1 MNITKKMKTIGFTSL
16 AALTLIASTSMV
28 SFASTESN
36 KPTKTSESATTVK
49 PDQILI
55 SKSGD
60 GINIETTTTDKIDNT
75 NLSKAGSTKASGTY
89 TTDMPNQ
96 IFISKSADGIS
107 IQTTTTDN
115 LNNVDLNKAE
125 PAKADSD
132 KAK

>member
-1 MNITKKMKTIGFTSL
+1 MKTIGFTSL

-36 KPTKTSESATTVK
+36 KTAKTSESATTVK
-49 PDQILI
+49 PD
-55 SKSGD
+55 
-60 GINIETTTTDKIDNT
+60 
-75 NLSKAGSTKASGTY
+75 
-89 TTDMPNQ
+89 Q